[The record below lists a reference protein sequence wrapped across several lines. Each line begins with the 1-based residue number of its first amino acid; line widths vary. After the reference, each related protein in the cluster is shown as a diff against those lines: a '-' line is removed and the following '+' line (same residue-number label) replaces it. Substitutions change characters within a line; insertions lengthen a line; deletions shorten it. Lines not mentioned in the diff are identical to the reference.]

1 MKKDFNTYKEGL
13 DLEFLREY
21 CMEHGERRVMERGE
35 TLEEAG
41 EPAQWVAYVERGCF
55 KYMVHNDEEG
65 KDYCTGFAFEGEFV
79 SDFPYCLDGDLS
91 EVSIEADMPCEVRVI
106 SGQELQALID
116 NDPKM
121 AKMDVKIL
129 KNLFKMVYA
138 RDLDHYRY
146 TARSRYRRL
155 LERCPQ
161 VVQML
166 SLKAEGHRL
175 VPQHYAQLSE
185 HTPQGAHLRQRE
197 ITHVF
202 GSNHHGLSHF
212 FQIFL

>member
-1 MKKDFNTYKEGL
+1 MTTNKHFNTYKEGL

-65 KDYCTGFAFEGEFV
+65 KDYCTGFAFVGEFV
-79 SDFPYCLDGDLS
+79 ADFPYCLDGDTS
-91 EVSIEADMPCEVRVI
+91 EVSFEADMPCEVRII

-116 NDPKM
+116 NDTKM

-129 KNLFKMVYA
+129 KRSNLFAYYQRDA
-138 RDLDHYRY
+138 RTCSRWSMSAISTT
-146 TARSRYRRL
+146 TATPPAAATADCSNAVRRWCRCSR
-155 LERCPQ
+155 
-161 VVQML
+161 
-166 SLKAEGHRL
+166 
-175 VPQHYAQLSE
+175 
-185 HTPQGAHLRQRE
+185 
-197 ITHVF
+197 
-202 GSNHHGLSHF
+202 
-212 FQIFL
+212 